1 MPPDSGFP
9 PYSLEAQVA
18 VLTNEV
24 KGLRRDLENLHRLL
38 ERDVVALRSE
48 VQTLQARKIID
59 EHAIR
64 ELCRDV
70 VVAEAAGDTS
80 NRDYVMRIV
89 TFAVSIG
96 TIVFVLRGGR

>member
-1 MPPDSGFP
+1 MPPESGVP
-9 PYSLEAQVA
+9 SDRLEVQVA

-24 KGLRRDLENLHRLL
+24 KGLRRELESVQRLL
-38 ERDVVALRSE
+38 ERDLAELRRE
-48 VQTLQARKIID
+48 VQSLQARRVID
-59 EHAIR
+59 EHGIR